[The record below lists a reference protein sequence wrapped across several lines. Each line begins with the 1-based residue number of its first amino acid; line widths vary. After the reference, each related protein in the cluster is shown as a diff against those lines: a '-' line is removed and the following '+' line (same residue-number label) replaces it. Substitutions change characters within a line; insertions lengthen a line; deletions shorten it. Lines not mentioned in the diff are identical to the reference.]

1 MRNECHTDKG
11 KKANEKP
18 NEFEG
23 GGCRRGGGGTAKE
36 RGRIDKG
43 PPRRRQSGADG
54 CPLSDE
60 ANCRTCPQRGQELY
74 EKRKKTTEPPRSRRT
89 RDDLREAPPQW
100 SVPPNEGSQGQISFA
115 LGNHSPLRGGKP
127 RGHEGERLGGGS
139 DQRRQER
146 RTKDERNKTKSEAT
160 DRATSNKRTKKKAR
174 VRITLA
180 VKTERSTRLRKK
192 PPKVGTTFGGLITNH
207 LNKLYHLYK

>member
-1 MRNECHTDKG
+1 LIQFFCLQATRHECRTCQEQKRSDSLQVRSECHNDKG

-18 NEFEG
+18 NDFEG

-100 SVPPNEGSQGQISFA
+100 SVPPNDGSQGQISFA
-115 LGNHSPLRGGKP
+115 LGNLSPLRGGKP
-127 RGHEGERLGGGS
+127 RGHEGERLGG
-139 DQRRQER
+139 ER
-146 RTKDERNKTKSEAT
+146 PAAAGVADKGREKQNEERSN
-160 DRATSNKRTKKKAR
+160 RPSNKQQKNEKKGK
-174 VRITLA
+174 
-180 VKTERSTRLRKK
+180 
-192 PPKVGTTFGGLITNH
+192 G
-207 LNKLYHLYK
+207 

>member
-1 MRNECHTDKG
+1 MIQFFCLQATRHECRTCQEQKRSDSLQVRNECHTDKG

-18 NEFEG
+18 NDFEG

-60 ANCRTCPQRGQELY
+60 ANCRTCRQRRQELY

-89 RDDLREAPPQW
+89 RDDLWEAPPQW
-100 SVPPNEGSQGQISFA
+100 SIPPNNGSQGQKSFA
-115 LGNHSPLRGGKP
+115 LGNLSPLRGGKP
-127 RGHEGERLGGGS
+127 RGHEGERLGG
-139 DQRRQER
+139 ER
-146 RTKDERNKTKSEAT
+146 PAAAGVADKGREKQNEKRSN
-160 DRATSNKRTKKKAR
+160 RPSNKQQKNEKKR
-174 VRITLA
+174 Q
-180 VKTERSTRLRKK
+180 
-192 PPKVGTTFGGLITNH
+192 GLE
-207 LNKLYHLYK
+207 